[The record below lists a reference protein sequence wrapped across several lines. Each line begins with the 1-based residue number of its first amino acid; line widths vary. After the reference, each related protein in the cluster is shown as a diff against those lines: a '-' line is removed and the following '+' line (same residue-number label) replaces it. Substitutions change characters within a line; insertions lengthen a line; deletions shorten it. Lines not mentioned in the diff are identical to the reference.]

1 MAKLGRQASRGCS
14 LIWWAVLQKASLGGR
29 RVVLVQEPRALLLD
43 QPAPPE
49 RHLQFLPHAGS
60 LCEEA
65 LAKSTPGCSLQWGR
79 IRAAAL

>member
-1 MAKLGRQASRGCS
+1 MAKPGRQASCGCS

-60 LCEEA
+60 
-65 LAKSTPGCSLQWGR
+65 P
-79 IRAAAL
+79 